1 MHPPFKATLTG
12 FRKTLLRKVHFCPR
26 LAETKRKNII
36 LDHMNSRICLGS
48 SRYWLHKSDLIT
60 TKTAYYAIRWNQRSA
75 LRTQKPLISLPVSN
89 SCEKEHKN
97 PLDKRKSQNLVQFW
111 RDFGLKI
118 SFFYATILE
127 MHFFQSEGP
136 KLRQS
141 YLAHILRQLWTTPDL
156 RHLPIWL
163 LHGPIFGPK

>member
-1 MHPPFKATLTG
+1 MNNFAHPSFKATLTG
-12 FRKTLLRKVHFCPR
+12 LRKTRLRKVQICPR

-89 SCEKEHKN
+89 SCEKEHKT

-111 RDFGLKI
+111 RDFGLKN
-118 SFFYATILE
+118 SFFLRYYFGNA
-127 MHFFQSEGP
+127 FFSIGGTQ
-136 KLRQS
+136 
-141 YLAHILRQLWTTPDL
+141 T
-156 RHLPIWL
+156 
-163 LHGPIFGPK
+163 